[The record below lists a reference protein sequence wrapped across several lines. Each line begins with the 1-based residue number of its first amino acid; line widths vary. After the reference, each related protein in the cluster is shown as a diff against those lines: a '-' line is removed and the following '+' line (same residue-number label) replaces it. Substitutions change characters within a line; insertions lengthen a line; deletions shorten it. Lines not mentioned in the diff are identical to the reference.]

1 MIKIFYVIL
10 PLCFFSLLVFSQE
23 KIEKEIKVP
32 INSVPDKAINWLDEV
47 FNQKKKLKWFIEKG
61 EDKVSYEAKFIR
73 KRERYSVEFKEDG
86 NLEDIEIYGN
96 WRKLPLMVR
105 NNISDYSEA
114 QFSNFRIVKIQI
126 QYSGTEEAIKN
137 WIDNDELDQ
146 LVIKYEIEFYG
157 EKANKK
163 KLWEGLFDKDGHIL
177 MRREIILTP
186 SNNLF
191 F

>member
-1 MIKIFYVIL
+1 
-10 PLCFFSLLVFSQE
+10 VFSQE

-126 QYSGTEEAIKN
+126 QYSGTQEAIKN